1 MQTNFLVIS
10 YHTRAS
16 TNYRKVYQVFIVSR
30 NYFVFNVYLCL
41 LGWIFRHSLNRATEC
56 IFLCE
61 IYLYLN
67 NMIWTNKQYLW
78 WENVFWTFLA
88 LHYKNKSIWKTSI
101 YFADAG
107 RNNRIPGICIFEHI
121 SHTKVI
127 YQLNV
132 IDPYLIFPA
141 SLYTYILW

>member
-16 TNYRKVYQVFIVSR
+16 TNYRKVYQVLLYPGIILYSMSS
-30 NYFVFNVYLCL
+30 YVYLV
-41 LGWIFRHSLNRATEC
+41 GYYSDRSTEC

-88 LHYKNKSIWKTSI
+88 LHYKNKSVWKTSM
-101 YFADAG
+101 YFADTG
-107 RNNRIPGICIFEHI
+107 INNRIPGICIFEHI

-132 IDPYLIFPA
+132 IDPYLMFPA